1 MIDQTLLNLVLALAA
16 NELLHNVMEA
26 MNVRHKVRRL
36 HAYIENKPFEEMP
49 MKIDTRHKAYSIS
62 LGVFIIVTGVFF
74 AIFSALNLNGNDGLW
89 VAAILLIAAFF
100 SEAYLLD
107 KFHVEIERVTRPFMK
122 KK

>member
-26 MNVRHKVRRL
+26 MNVRHKVKRL
-36 HAYIENKPFEEMP
+36 HAYIDKKPFEEMP

-89 VAAILLIAAFF
+89 VAAILLMAAFF

-122 KK
+122 K